1 MHFRGGRPHLVYN
14 RFAPVLQVE
23 PGEGD
28 SLRAFGRVWCSRADC
43 RILRAE
49 DDKQDESGDSTS
61 AEDKPARIVGLAAVY
76 DTPYRI
82 GSEEWGYEESIA
94 PGAFEYYRDD
104 VVCTFNHN
112 FDCVL
117 GRQANDT
124 LTLNDRSEGLELDV
138 TLDMEDDDA
147 ERVYRK
153 VERRTVTGMSVMF
166 SYWGEYGDYEYT
178 EKSDGWD
185 TLRIIRAT
193 LFEAGPVVMPA
204 YNETTAE
211 VRKVVEMMR
220 AERREMIERRSKIE
234 DWLQSAEA
242 SA

>member
-1 MHFRGGRPHLVYN
+1 MHYRGGRPHIVAN
-14 RFAPVLQVE
+14 RFAPVVQVE
-23 PGEGD
+23 PGDGAD
-28 SLRAFGRVWCSRADC
+28 LRAYGRVWCSRADC

-49 DDKQDESGDSTS
+49 DDDKDTSGD
-61 AEDKPARIVGLAAVY
+61 DKAPRIVGLAAVY

-112 FDCVL
+112 FDAVL

-124 LTLNDRSEGLELDV
+124 LTLSDTDKGLELDV
-138 TLDMEDDDA
+138 TLDAEDPDA
-147 ERVYRK
+147 MRVYRK
-153 VERRTVTGMSVMF
+153 VDRRTVTGMSVMF

-211 VRKVVEMMR
+211 VRKVVELMR
-220 AERREMIERRSKIE
+220 ARRREMLQRRTDVAAWLERVAV
-234 DWLQSAEA
+234 SA
-242 SA
+242 

>member
-1 MHFRGGRPHLVYN
+1 MHYRGGRPHIVYN
-14 RFAPVLQVE
+14 RFAPVVQMQ
-23 PGEGD
+23 PGEDAG
-28 SLRAFGRVWCSRADC
+28 LRAFGRVWCSRADC

-49 DDKQDESGDSTS
+49 DDDSGDG
-61 AEDKPARIVGLAAVY
+61 AMGDDKPKRIVGLAAVY

-94 PGAFEYYRDD
+94 PGAFEFYRDD

-117 GRQANDT
+117 GRQSNET
-124 LTLNDRSEGLELDV
+124 LSLNDKSEGLELDV

-185 TLRIIRAT
+185 TLRILRAT

-220 AERREMIERRSKIE
+220 AEREAVRERRNEIV
-234 DWLQSAEA
+234 DWLERA
-242 SA
+242 SASA